1 MIMPYIIIVVFF
13 VVAVISLLEEKI
25 KREQMT
31 ILSIF
36 LIVLLVVFAGLREVG
51 VDYDSANYESAY
63 KEYETE
69 EGVDF
74 SFRLISYLL
83 NKITNDVHLLFMLY
97 ALIGVGLKYLAI
109 RKMSISLFVPIMVYV

>member
-1 MIMPYIIIVVFF
+1 MPYIIIVVFF